1 MNDITYANEIMNSLL
16 MEAELKDSFAEF
28 AEESIIRLVLSN
40 GSEETF
46 EVTENLAGRIEM
58 VDRKSKIKYT
68 FTKDAIND
76 GTMTLH
82 KVDSSKPNSE
92 GAKITLKLKEFM
104 TSKKNGELVSV
115 DIVDDEIHERLG
127 EINSQLKS
135 ASKGDILYIST
146 EEKNSKGDIV
156 NTILLK
162 IVESE
167 VEMLTC
173 VLEGIE
179 SENDGGETNSYA
191 MDKLVK
197 VFKMHNIYIRSNNL
211 VKIVDGSLTLTLT
224 VGKKP
229 FDIQNIIFIETHPN
243 EDSDIDVED
252 ARELA
257 KQEFLHQHGN
267 SPEFKQA
274 LAKTPTFWD
283 TFMGATPKGR
293 KEIEKIVNRS
303 VTDNSYLTKG
313 NTITFKLLSNTIFID
328 RDFKLTQNKKIY
340 AGTMEKNNVLKLGTR
355 RRGHFEL
362 QITKEVSP
370 SIYNV
375 KIRFCNK
382 DLNCE
387 SQGEGTIK
395 VIRNG

>member
-1 MNDITYANEIMNSLL
+1 MDDITYANKIMNSLL
-16 MEAELKDSFAEF
+16 MEAELKDSFAELS
-28 AEESIIRLVLSN
+28 EGVIIRLTTTKGV
-40 GSEETF
+40 EELF
-46 EVTENLAGRIEM
+46 EVAESLAGRIKM
-58 VDRKSKIKYT
+58 VSKKSKMIYT
-68 FTKDAIND
+68 FTKDAINN
-76 GTMTLH
+76 GVMTIYH
-82 KVDSSKPNSE
+82 YKKDKPNFE
-92 GAKITLKLKEFM
+92 GTKVTFELKSMVIGKEGGDF
-104 TSKKNGELVSV
+104 TEI
-115 DIVDDEIHERLG
+115 DIVDEEAHERVG

-135 ASKGDILYIST
+135 ATKGDILYIST

-162 IVESE
+162 VVESE
-167 VEMLTC
+167 KEMLTC

-179 SENDGGETNSYA
+179 SENDDGETNSYV

-197 VFKMHNIYIRSNNL
+197 IFKMHNIYIRSNNL
-211 VKIVDGSLTLTLT
+211 VKIVNGSLTLTLL
-224 VGKKP
+224 VGKKS
-229 FDIQNIIFIETHPN
+229 FDIQNIIYIETHPN
-243 EDSDIDVED
+243 EDSNIDVED

-257 KQEFLHQHGN
+257 KQEFLNKHGN

-313 NTITFKLLSNTIFID
+313 NTISFKLLSNTIFID
-328 RDFKLTQNKKIY
+328 RNFKLTQNKKIY

-362 QITKEVSP
+362 QIIKEVSP